1 MAKDKKAFILY
12 CDIIET
18 FKLLSLEDRGKI
30 ITWILEYVNDN
41 NPKPLPGLLSA
52 VVEPIKQQLKRD
64 LKKYEARAER
74 SRQNGKKG
82 GRPKNPK
89 EPDGFSGNLD
99 EPKKPDTVT
108 VTDTDTV
115 SSKEDL
121 VKGFLN
127 WFNQQKEL
135 HTGSR
140 GKFKVL
146 SNTDKKNLKQ
156 LKGAYNDEDFNKAV
170 AELYQSQWAKDTN
183 NRTPSHFLRVDNF
196 NRYVSAE
203 LVSNTPQ
210 RKKLNPIAANTAL
223 SNPNIMEEYLEQ
235 GWTKAEIQLISQGK
249 HTGE

>member
-1 MAKDKKAFILY
+1 MAQGKKSFLIYA
-12 CDIIET
+12 D
-18 FKLLSLEDRGKI
+18 LLQSVDHLNNDELGELFRHM
-30 ITWILEYVNDN
+30 LLYVNDEHPTLDN
-41 NPKPLPGLLSA
+41 RLLLTAWKPIQR
-52 VVEPIKQQLKRD
+52 VLKAD
-64 LKKYEARAER
+64 LKKWEETREK
-74 SRQNGKKG
+74 RQKAGRKG
-82 GRPKNPK
+82 GLAKASNANQSLAK
-89 EPDGFSGNLD
+89 LAVSDS
-99 EPKKPDTVT
+99 VS
-108 VTDTDTV
+108 VSV

-135 HTGSR
+135 HTGSL

-146 SNTDKKNLKQ
+146 SNTDQKNLKQ